1 MPGVTKPDIPGI
13 PRWAEHG
20 RSPTACSVE
29 RVAIV
34 VMFVLL
40 FTGAMGIALLAGALG
55 NGRSAQPQPAP
66 EPAAEPA
73 KASAAAPS
81 AATAAARALAAVGTP
96 DDTQERAR
104 KRGKVDPFAPPSL
117 VRSQTEQI
125 PWMRTLLEFSHP
137 ALAIIGVGM
146 WIGFAFIH
154 QIILGFVAGGVL
166 LVAAIAGVTWYLSGR
181 RGNALAVN
189 RRTLAVHAAGA
200 VLALVLA
207 LVVLTVARP

>member
-1 MPGVTKPDIPGI
+1 
-13 PRWAEHG
+13 
-20 RSPTACSVE
+20 
-29 RVAIV
+29 
-34 VMFVLL
+34 MFVLL

-55 NGRSAQPQPAP
+55 NGRSAPPQPAP

-146 WIGFAFIH
+146 WVGFAFIH

-166 LVAAIAGVTWYLSGR
+166 LVSAIAGVTWYLSGR

>member
-1 MPGVTKPDIPGI
+1 M
-13 PRWAEHG
+13 
-20 RSPTACSVE
+20 
-29 RVAIV
+29 AIV

-40 FTGAMGIALLAGALG
+40 FTGAVGIALLAGALG
-55 NGRSAQPQPAP
+55 NGRSAQPQAAP

-73 KASAAAPS
+73 KAAASASASASAKAAAPS
-81 AATAAARALAAVGTP
+81 AATAAARALAVAGTP
-96 DDTQERAR
+96 ADAQARPR
-104 KRGKVDPFAPPSL
+104 KRGKEDPFAPPSL

-189 RRTLAVHAAGA
+189 RRTLAVHATGA

>member
-1 MPGVTKPDIPGI
+1 
-13 PRWAEHG
+13 
-20 RSPTACSVE
+20 
-29 RVAIV
+29 
-34 VMFVLL
+34 MFVLL
-40 FTGAMGIALLAGALG
+40 FTGAVGIALLAGALG
-55 NGRSAQPQPAP
+55 NGRSAQPQAAP

-73 KASAAAPS
+73 KASASAKAAAPS
-81 AATAAARALAAVGTP
+81 AATAAARALAVAGTP
-96 DDTQERAR
+96 ADAQARPR
-104 KRGKVDPFAPPSL
+104 KRGKEDPFAPPSL

-189 RRTLAVHAAGA
+189 RRTLAVHATAA